1 MKLLNYFQLGL
12 SILIFLGVISLII
25 RNIAI
30 GNMKPLG
37 IPFAASFFVLTGFFV
52 LHAWAEVRDYDEKE
66 KTFKK

>member
-1 MKLLNYFQLGL
+1 
-12 SILIFLGVISLII
+12 
-25 RNIAI
+25 
-30 GNMKPLG
+30 MKPLG